1 MKTSIKPFQ
10 ESSLCDDCGKQ
21 KRWRSCPRLYVL
33 ANKCMAQTDFLA
45 IIRKLLRT
53 DLSLDFLLRLDEDD
67 LKTLIVCIRE
77 MKSQERQAR

>member
-1 MKTSIKPFQ
+1 
-10 ESSLCDDCGKQ
+10 
-21 KRWRSCPRLYVL
+21 
-33 ANKCMAQTDFLA
+33 MAQTDFLA

-77 MKSQERQAR
+77 MKSQERQDR